1 MVNFGMT
8 ALKSKMDS
16 VPYKRFPEKCV
27 TVRTDPS
34 WDREGVPVLL
44 ARCPKTS
51 HFCRL
56 QIIDSTEFRIAAI
69 GRPESEMFVGNRGGA
84 FCTRF
89 HFPIMP
95 AVNQDS
101 GGG

>member
-16 VPYKRFPEKCV
+16 MPYKRFPEKCV

-34 WDREGVPVLL
+34 WDREGVSVLL

-69 GRPESEMFVGNRGGA
+69 GRSESSDCGPLRKMTADCLEILR
-84 FCTRF
+84 R
-89 HFPIMP
+89 P
-95 AVNQDS
+95 
-101 GGG
+101 

>member
-16 VPYKRFPEKCV
+16 MPYKRFPEKCV

-34 WDREGVPVLL
+34 WDREGVSVLL
-44 ARCPKTS
+44 ALCPKTS

-69 GRPESEMFVGNRGGA
+69 GRSESSDCGPLRKMTADCLEILR
-84 FCTRF
+84 R
-89 HFPIMP
+89 P
-95 AVNQDS
+95 
-101 GGG
+101 